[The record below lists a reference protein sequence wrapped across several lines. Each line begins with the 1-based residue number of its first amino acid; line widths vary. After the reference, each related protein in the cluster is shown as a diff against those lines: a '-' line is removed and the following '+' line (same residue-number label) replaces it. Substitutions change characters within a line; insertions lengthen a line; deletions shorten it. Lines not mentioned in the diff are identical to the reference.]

1 MSMLVYSVSCQH
13 WDTKTR
19 VLEVASCLMPDQHE
33 KRSVENQTFASSRI
47 P

>member
-13 WDTKTR
+13 RDTMTR
-19 VLEVASCLMPDQHE
+19 ALEVASWFMLDQHE
-33 KRSVENQTFASSRI
+33 KRSVENQTFASSKI